1 MNLKTQKHIS
11 VVVPAFNE
19 SESLMEL
26 FTRLE
31 KVAKKNKYLIQV
43 IYVDDGSTDNTKEI
57 ISSIDAIYI
66 DEIIYVTL
74 GRNMGKSEALMAG
87 SSFAKHP
94 LLITMDA
101 DLQDL
106 PEEFPNLIDK
116 LNQGYDLVSGWKKK
130 RNDPL
135 FGKKIPSYFFNKL
148 VKYLLKLNLNDI
160 NCGLKIYKTEIWSKI
175 NVYGDFHRFIPAL
188 ASSKGYRVGE
198 VAVEHHE
205 RKAGVSKY
213 GPGRFSRGIL
223 DLLSVFFLTT
233 FAKRPLHFFGK
244 LGGLFLIV
252 GVFIGLYLTI
262 IWFGGASIGSRPLL
276 LLSTLLTGIGIQII
290 LFGVLSQLL
299 IDVSR
304 NNAKPLN
311 DSIEFITIKSS
322 EEVKI

>member
-1 MNLKTQKHIS
+1 MTENNQTCLS
-11 VVVPAFNE
+11 VVIPAFNE
-19 SESLMEL
+19 SESIIEL
-26 FTRLE
+26 FSRLE
-31 KVAKKNKYLIQV
+31 KVASNFDYKLQV
-43 IYVDDGSTDNTKEI
+43 IYVDDGSNDDTKEVI
-57 ISSIDAIYI
+57 RSVKSSII
-66 DEIIYVTL
+66 DEILYVPL
-74 GRNMGKSEALMAG
+74 KRNMGKSEALMAG
-87 SSFAKHP
+87 ASIAKHP

-106 PEEFPNLIDK
+106 PEEFPNLIKK
-116 LNQGYDLVSGWKKK
+116 LNEGYDLVSGWKKK

-148 VKYLLKLNLNDI
+148 VKYLLKLDIHDI
-160 NCGLKIYKTEIWSKI
+160 NCGLKIYKTEIWSEI

-252 GVFIGLYLTI
+252 GVLIGLYLTT

-276 LLSTLLTGIGIQII
+276 LLST
-290 LFGVLSQLL
+290 S
-299 IDVSR
+299 
-304 NNAKPLN
+304 
-311 DSIEFITIKSS
+311 
-322 EEVKI
+322 VKLY